1 MICWPGPPCRSQ
13 PPRGTTPGPPSTY
26 GSRRAL
32 YITGTQL
39 PWTDGF
45 SQSRK
50 LSAPGLSV
58 VADRLRPW
66 WSLHP
71 LAWNLLSAGRVT
83 RLIDSDLNAR
93 LIIRQRA
100 PRSTRLTLRREVN
113 GCSFWSIARWIRYRA
128 FQQRSFAFHW
138 VVWCTRLSCF
148 AWSSS
153 WLDFT
158 KLNILMRTFWR
169 VGETFFVLTGFSIL
183 GETLWDYDD
192 AGDVDSLRVVEKLG
206 ILGRIKV
213 AGRKLLVLR
222 GLFIFH
228 RTLWYRIDFRYDFL
242 ASF

>member
-58 VADRLRPW
+58 VADRLRPG
-66 WSLHP
+66 WSLHL

-113 GCSFWSIARWIRYRA
+113 GCSFWSIARWIWYRA

-148 AWSSS
+148 AWSSF
-153 WLDFT
+153 WPHFT
-158 KLNILMRTFWR
+158 KLSILMRTFWR
-169 VGETFFVLTGFSIL
+169 VGETLFVFGGFFTLD
-183 GETLWDYDD
+183 ETLWDYD
-192 AGDVDSLRVVEKLG
+192 VVAKLG

-213 AGRKLLVLR
+213 AGRKFLVLR

-228 RTLWYRIDFRYDFL
+228 RIVWHRIDFRYDLL
-242 ASF
+242 ASFYEIVDFR